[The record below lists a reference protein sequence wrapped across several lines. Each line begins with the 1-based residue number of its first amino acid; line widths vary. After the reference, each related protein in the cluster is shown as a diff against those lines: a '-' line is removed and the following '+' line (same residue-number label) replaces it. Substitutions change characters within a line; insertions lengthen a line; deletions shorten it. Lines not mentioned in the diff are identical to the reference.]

1 MHSMTETKGKK
12 KRIRVV
18 VADDHPA
25 IRLGFQTLLRRAKD
39 IEVVGE
45 ASNGIEAVEMATR
58 IQPEVLV
65 LDIEMPLMDGL
76 EAASLIREANIP
88 VNVLIVSAYA
98 DRQLIEGALG
108 QGVNGYMTK
117 DEAPEM
123 IVRAVRAV
131 ANNETG
137 WFSEQVEHY
146 LIG

>member
-1 MHSMTETKGKK
+1 MGSMVNKKGKK
-12 KRIRVV
+12 KIRVV

-25 IRLGFQTLLRRAKD
+25 IRLGFQSLLRRAKD
-39 IEVVGE
+39 IDVVGE
-45 ASNGIEAVEMATR
+45 ASNGIEAVEMAKR

-76 EAASLIREANIP
+76 EVASMIREAQIP

-117 DEAPEM
+117 DEAPDM

-131 ANNETG
+131 ANDETG
-137 WFSEQVEHY
+137 WFSKQVEHY
-146 LIG
+146 LLE

>member
-1 MHSMTETKGKK
+1 
-12 KRIRVV
+12 

-25 IRLGFQTLLRRAKD
+25 IRLGFQSLLRRAKD
-39 IEVVGE
+39 IDVVGE
-45 ASNGIEAVEMATR
+45 AANGVEAVELAKR
-58 IQPEVLV
+58 FRPEVLV

-76 EAASLIREANIP
+76 EVANVIREEQIP

-98 DRQLIEGALG
+98 DRQLIEGALD

-117 DEAPEM
+117 DEAPDM

-137 WFSEQVEHY
+137 WFSEQVEQV
-146 LIG
+146 LVD